1 MQTLK
6 PPSQL
11 CGTYCPCI
19 ALQVLGFPCNQFGG
33 QEPGSN
39 DDIKA
44 FAAREYGV
52 TFPLFSKVEVNG
64 PNASPIFTFLR
75 DNSPNSQDT
84 QWNFEK
90 VSYAHPSRAGQAPTQ
105 QLAEACMPACSSLL
119 AQMVCPYECTPH
131 RWT

>member
-1 MQTLK
+1 M
-6 PPSQL
+6 
-11 CGTYCPCI
+11 
-19 ALQVLGFPCNQFGG
+19 LGFPCNQFGG

-44 FAAREYGV
+44 FAAREYGI

-75 DNSPNSQDT
+75 NNSQNLRDT

-90 VSYAHPSRAGQAPTQ
+90 VSYAYLPCFGQAPTQ
-105 QLAEACMPACSSLL
+105 IADACMLACSSLL
-119 AQMVCPYECTPH
+119 AQMECPSNCTPH
-131 RWT
+131 RWTWHS

>member
-1 MQTLK
+1 MAGKQYPLAQYAGK
-6 PPSQL
+6 VAVVVNVASQ
-11 CGTYCPCI
+11 CGWTKSNYEG
-19 ALQVLGFPCNQFGG
+19 LQFLWDKYRDYGFTVLGFPCNQFGG

-44 FAAREYGV
+44 FAAREYGI

-75 DNSPNSQDT
+75 NNSQNLRDT

-90 VSYAHPSRAGQAPTQ
+90 
-105 QLAEACMPACSSLL
+105 
-119 AQMVCPYECTPH
+119 
-131 RWT
+131 